1 MEGLVVL
8 CGLELAGKMV
18 VNITWDV
25 LVPKETIL
33 FSANPAVLIRLPA
46 LVPLGVSIQI
56 STLFRTSYDS
66 HDLVL
71 LSLLSPS
78 HTHTHTHTHTPST
91 ACVILEVR

>member
-1 MEGLVVL
+1 
-8 CGLELAGKMV
+8 
-18 VNITWDV
+18 
-25 LVPKETIL
+25 
-33 FSANPAVLIRLPA
+33 
-46 LVPLGVSIQI
+46 VSIQI